1 MLNISAESSAQG
13 FFPLAMKLI
22 QGGLVRAV
30 GYRSRDTRQSRQ
42 IDTVTYRL
50 ANNTETLAGRDD
62 MFRSL

>member
-1 MLNISAESSAQG
+1 MLNIIRRIFG
-13 FFPLAMKLI
+13 PKIFFLVMKLI

>member
-1 MLNISAESSAQG
+1 
-13 FFPLAMKLI
+13 MKLI